1 MSSLPIGGSLAAQA
15 QSSLLQS
22 REDHMLSQ
30 LNAAKASN
38 SDAKI
43 DKSAQEFES
52 MLLSTWL
59 SQAEHSMASVPG
71 SEDGDDE
78 ESGGLKDQ
86 MMSLG
91 VQSLSTAMAA
101 SGGIGIGKMIA
112 HALHAAADLRKEAEG
127 DASKRVTT
135 DAQSAAGSPKIVK

>member
-1 MSSLPIGGSLAAQA
+1 MSSMPIGGGLAAQA

-22 REDHMLSQ
+22 REDHMIRE

-38 SDAKI
+38 EDKKI

-59 SQAEHSMASVPG
+59 QQAEHSMASVPG
-71 SEDGDDE
+71 ADEDSDD
-78 ESGGLKDQ
+78 SGGMKDQ

-91 VQSLSTAMAA
+91 VQTLSTALAA

-112 HALHAAADLRKEAEG
+112 HALHASAEHRKAAEG
-127 DASKRVTT
+127 EASQAVTGQAPT
-135 DAQSAAGSPKIVK
+135 ASGAGKIEK

>member
-1 MSSLPIGGSLAAQA
+1 VSSSILGSSLAAQA
-15 QSSLLQS
+15 QTSLLQTRQDS
-22 REDHMLSQ
+22 MLQQMKSPQ
-30 LNAAKASN
+30 GQG

-59 SQAEHSMASVPG
+59 QQAESSMATVPG
-71 SEDGDDE
+71 AEDDE
-78 ESGGLKDQ
+78 DAGTREQ

-91 VQSLSTAMAA
+91 VQSLSNAMAA

-112 HALHAAADLRKEAEG
+112 KALHASAAKNEAAAPAAATPVATAAEG
-127 DASKRVTT
+127 A
-135 DAQSAAGSPKIVK
+135 KIAK